1 MILILSAL
9 MPGALYQNGV
19 MAAAYQWHIERHHDA
34 PRMCESTKLI
44 ILCIRLFSDANAG
57 PFGGSR
63 TVLAT
68 AAINSPL

>member
-9 MPGALYQNGV
+9 NAGALYQNGAMV
-19 MAAAYQWHIERHHDA
+19 AAYQWHIERHHDA
-34 PRMCESTKLI
+34 PRMCESSKLI
-44 ILCIRLFSDANAG
+44 ILRICLFSDANAG
-57 PFGGSR
+57 PFGGSP